1 MEFNLKAAE
10 IVRELDKYIVGQDDA
25 KRLVAIAL
33 RNRWRRMHVTDD
45 IRDDIIPSNIIMIGP
60 TGVGKTEIARR
71 LAKMVRAPFVKIEA
85 SKFTEVGYV
94 GKDVESIIR
103 DLMRASYSI
112 IENETAEEVRD
123 AARKSVEDR
132 ILDSLLPGSDRAEPD
147 TVEKFRDMLRRGIL
161 DEREIEIEITE
172 NPGSKIDVFS
182 MGGGDAF
189 EGLQDMFENLTPN
202 KTKKKKVTV
211 KQARGLLLEDE
222 INKRIDKE
230 TVKEKARER
239 AEQHGIVFVD
249 EIDKIITTGNN
260 QGVDVSRSGVQR
272 DLLPIVEGTN
282 VNTKHGMIK
291 TDYILFIAAGAFS
304 NVSVSDLMPELQGRF
319 PVRVELSSLTAEHF
333 RRILEEPDNAIT
345 KQYYYLM
352 KTENIEIQFSDDAL
366 ERIADISYKANQK
379 IEDIGARRLRTIMTK
394 VLEDIMYR
402 APDIDSK
409 TIVIDKA
416 FVDNA
421 VGDIFEDKDLKK
433 YIL

>member
-1 MEFNLKAAE
+1 MEFNLKASE
-10 IVRELDKYIVGQDDA
+10 IVSELDKYIVGQDDA

-71 LAKMVRAPFVKIEA
+71 LAKMVRAPFVKVEA

-112 IENETAEEVRD
+112 IENETAEEVRE
-123 AARKSVEDR
+123 AAAKSVEDR
-132 ILDSLLPGSDRAEPD
+132 ILDSLLPGSDKSEPD
-147 TVEKFRDMLRRGIL
+147 TVEKFRDMLQRGIL

-182 MGGGDAF
+182 MGAGDAF
-189 EGLQDMFENLTPN
+189 EGLQDMFENLTP
-202 KTKKKKVTV
+202 KRTKKKKVTV
-211 KQARGLLLEDE
+211 KQARDLLLEDE

-260 QGVDVSRSGVQR
+260 QGVDVSRGGVQR

-319 PVRVELSSLTAEHF
+319 PVRVELSSLSAEHF
-333 RRILEEPDNAIT
+333 RKILEEPDNAIT
-345 KQYYYLM
+345 KQYCHLM
-352 KTENIEIQFSDDAL
+352 KTENIEIQFSEDAL

-409 TIVIDKA
+409 SIVIDKA
-416 FVDNA
+416 FVDKA
-421 VGDIFEDKDLKK
+421 VGNIFEDKDLKK